1 MPKCFVRIAYI
12 IVWSIVLVSCSSVA
26 TVSDCPNI
34 ILKKSDKV
42 GKLDLSDLSDT
53 YTVFKPETTDES
65 MISNILRIWRY
76 KSCVYVLDNRN
87 QILVFDESGKYL
99 WKLNNRG
106 TGPGEYTHL
115 MDFAIDQK
123 HDNILL
129 LDYGRIIRY
138 DLTGKYLDFI
148 KSGDGVEISTD
159 GRYAYMKCFDEE
171 NGKANRYSLKIIDL
185 DTSTVTDALPVT
197 DDWAPSCSPG
207 FQTLTFSDGRVLF
220 SRKFDSRIYF
230 LYDKNASATYDIDWG
245 TYTFQNIS
253 GEKYDCSEFF
263 RLCRE
268 NEFIYSM
275 GDMILSHSLCLFKT
289 NLNLYG
295 LIYRADDTIKLANNL
310 TDTRLFPKSS
320 PPFKSISVNGDTP
333 EIAIV
338 FNSVNSNFFATRC
351 ADPKIASVLSGMRD
365 EDNPLLLLYTLKN
378 DVKKL

>member
-1 MPKCFVRIAYI
+1 
-12 IVWSIVLVSCSSVA
+12 
-26 TVSDCPNI
+26 
-34 ILKKSDKV
+34 
-42 GKLDLSDLSDT
+42 
-53 YTVFKPETTDES
+53 
-65 MISNILRIWRY
+65 
-76 KSCVYVLDNRN
+76 
-87 QILVFDESGKYL
+87 
-99 WKLNNRG
+99 
-106 TGPGEYTHL
+106 

-230 LYDKNASATYDIDWG
+230 LYDKNASATYDIDWS

-320 PPFKSISVNGDTP
+320 PHFKTISVNGDTP

-338 FNSVNSNFFATRC
+338 FNSLNSNFFATRC